1 MKLRLPLLLT
11 LLTGLLIM
19 APAAAHAQSLLFD
32 WVGYDYES
40 PNPIPSVFGEVG
52 SGYTAV
58 GFVNG
63 LYAPLAADTVANQYT
78 FVLTGL
84 TPINRQVVGS
94 YVIVDYSVG
103 TMNVYEDSKSSGTA
117 ADYGVAPPNPTSP
130 STFNDGTLFVQGQV
144 TNFQYVL
151 NTATG
156 SGSFSAFYNVT
167 GGSQYGNFLA
177 SQRAGWTFAG
187 TTGNAVNIPVGY
199 QHQVVGQNLIEH
211 VVSTGHSSWGRL
223 KASYR

>member
-11 LLTGLLIM
+11 LLTGLLLM

-32 WVGYDYES
+32 WVGYDFES
-40 PNPIPSVFGEVG
+40 PNPNTSIFGEAG

-63 LYAPLAADTVANQYT
+63 LFAPLAADTVTNQYT

-84 TPINRQVVGS
+84 TPDNRQTSGTF
-94 YVIVDYSVG
+94 VIVDYSVG
-103 TMNVYEDSKSSGTA
+103 TMNIYEDNKVSGTL
-117 ADYGVAPPNPTSP
+117 ADYGVAPPNATSP
-130 STFNDGTLFVQGQV
+130 SSFNDGALFLQGQV
-144 TNFQYVL
+144 VNFQYIL

-156 SGSFSAFYNVT
+156 SGSFSAYYTVT
-167 GGSQYGNFLA
+167 GGAQYNNFSV
-177 SQRAGWTFAG
+177 SQRTGWTFAG
-187 TTGNAVNIPVGY
+187 TTGNAVNIPAGY
-199 QHQVVGQNLIEH
+199 QHQVVGQNLIEQ
-211 VVSTGHSSWGRL
+211 VVSTHSSSWGRL